1 MVQVYVVRE
10 GEVIMEDDEALDEP
24 ILSSWTVNSLGSD
37 GIDIGLEFENPIA
50 VSQEDEPDV
59 MLV

>member
-1 MVQVYVVRE
+1 MVRE